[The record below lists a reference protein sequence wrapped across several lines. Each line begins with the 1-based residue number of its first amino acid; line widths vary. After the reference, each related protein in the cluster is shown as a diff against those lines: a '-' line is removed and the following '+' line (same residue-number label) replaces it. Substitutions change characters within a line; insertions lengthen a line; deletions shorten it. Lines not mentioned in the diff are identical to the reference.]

1 MLTAT
6 HSPTW
11 DQAEADA
18 SAPRSTLVWSPS
30 LERQRAIID
39 AIDETVLARAL
50 GRGKD
55 FDELFEAYSRGLP
68 VFSHLLHALDELLAR
83 NEPRRPPQGA
93 EELDEE
99 LDAIAEQWAP
109 VVPEHIDM
117 ARLLQLALRDARR
130 GNKVVERLE
139 ARGWFDDFLAS
150 ESGRRWVSASA
161 GLAWGTFGIEMI
173 AHEPD
178 DYSTEDIY
186 FCLSLIKF
194 GPRDSFAFLRGYE
207 LDRLDA
213 DADAEDDAIEV
224 GSLPDELRALEG
236 EEFEYSERLLA
247 AVESDGESDGEQQP

>member
-11 DQAEADA
+11 VQAEADA
-18 SAPRSTLVWSPS
+18 PAPRSTLVWSPS

-55 FDELFEAYSRGLP
+55 FDELFEAYSRSLP

-83 NEPRRPPQGA
+83 TESSRPQSPEA
-93 EELDEE
+93 LDEE
-99 LDAIAEQWAP
+99 LEEIAEQWAP

-117 ARLLQLALRDARR
+117 TRLLQLALRDARR

-207 LDRLDA
+207 LDRLDV
-213 DADAEDDAIEV
+213 DAGAPDESFEV
-224 GSLPDELRALEG
+224 GSLPDELRALEA
-236 EEFEYSERLLA
+236 EEFEHAERLLA
-247 AVESDGESDGEQQP
+247 AIESDSEKDGEEQP